1 MSAQESASP
10 KEPGDAVAFESHL
23 AELEALVEQ
32 LERGDIPL
40 ADAVAA
46 YERGLTTA
54 RACEQLLQDAQK
66 RLDELTQDSNDDGL
80 PPPEAAA

>member
-1 MSAQESASP
+1 MSAKKPASP

-40 ADAVAA
+40 ADAVTA
-46 YERGLTTA
+46 YERGLATA
-54 RACEQLLQDAQK
+54 RSCEKLLQDAQR
-66 RLDELTQDSNDDGL
+66 RLDELTRNDDAGDAST
-80 PPPEAAA
+80 PESAT